1 MSGQPLQPKILILGT
16 LSGGY
21 AGADSTGQSH
31 LEYPANTYILPVI
44 SPVMFP
50 PEFYLHAFEHGMDGI
65 IVMYSGTDSPYK
77 VEADGTAKLIN
88 RAYALMKERGLDIRR
103 LRLAAICTVCVKP
116 FLKEVNLMNDL
127 LKSLGFAK
135 DELAAHAAASKPV
148 EMEPS
153 HG

>member
-1 MSGQPLQPKILILGT
+1 MSAQTQQPRILILGT

-31 LEYPANTYILPVI
+31 LEYPANTYILPVM

-50 PEFYLHAFEHGMDGI
+50 PEFYLRSFERGIDGI

-77 VEADGTAKLIN
+77 VEADGTARLIR
-88 RAYALMKERGLDIRR
+88 RAYAIMKERGLDIRR

-116 FLKEVNLMNDL
+116 FLKEINQMNDL
-127 LKSLGFAK
+127 LKGIGFVK
-135 DELAAHAAASKPV
+135 DELAAQIVKEQA
-148 EMEPS
+148 

>member
-1 MSGQPLQPKILILGT
+1 MSEPIRPPKILILGT

-31 LEYPANTYILPVI
+31 LEYPANTYVLPVR

-50 PEFYLHAFEHGMDGI
+50 PEFYLRAFEHGMDGI

-77 VEADGTAKLIN
+77 VEADGTAQLIN

-127 LKSLGFAK
+127 LKGLGLAK
-135 DELAAHAAASKPV
+135 DELAAHAGKEQA
-148 EMEPS
+148 

>member
-1 MSGQPLQPKILILGT
+1 MSEQIQKPKILILGT

-31 LEYPANTYILPVI
+31 LEYPANTYILPVR

-50 PEFYLHAFEHGMDGI
+50 PEFYLRAFDHGMDGI

-77 VEADGTAKLIN
+77 VEADGTAQLIN
-88 RAYALMKERGLDIRR
+88 RAYGLMKERGLDIRR

-116 FLKEVNLMNDL
+116 FLKEVNQMNDL
-127 LKSLGFAK
+127 LKNIGTVK
-135 DELAAHAAASKPV
+135 DELAAQAGK
-148 EMEPS
+148 EPA

>member
-1 MSGQPLQPKILILGT
+1 MNEPIRHPKILILGT

-31 LEYPANTYILPVI
+31 FEYPANTYILPVR

-77 VEADGTAKLIN
+77 VEAASTAQLIN

-116 FLKEVNLMNDL
+116 FLKEVNQMNDL
-127 LKSLGFAK
+127 LKGIGFAK
-135 DELAAHAAASKPV
+135 DELAAHARKEQV
-148 EMEPS
+148 